1 MEVVPL
7 KIYSEISITSVKF
20 SKKNKLIKTQNLQMS
35 ALQQFG
41 VEIFTQNNIF
51 ERISTDKPFRPDNP
65 AFIFIKS
72 GSIKLRQHF
81 RDLELSANTFM
92 VTDPQTVYE
101 LISVSDDFQ
110 SRMVS
115 YKREFIS
122 ALSLKFNRLITYRY
136 FRQQMNVAV
145 PLFQDDLDVVWKS
158 VNFLKYILDSET
170 EMIYKKE
177 IVEHLFSVFC
187 YQMAGIISKEDN
199 NSMNQMSR
207 QEEIVFVFLN
217 DLANH
222 HLNNRQVDFYAARQS
237 ITTRHLSSV
246 VKMITGKSASHV
258 IASIVINEAKVYL
271 NSSKMPISEI
281 STKLGFSDQYSF
293 SHFFKK
299 HLGISPSQYRQQY
312 Q

>member
-1 MEVVPL
+1 M
-7 KIYSEISITSVKF
+7 T
-20 SKKNKLIKTQNLQMS
+20 
-35 ALQQFG
+35 ALEKFG
-41 VEIFTQNNIF
+41 VEIFTQETIHQ
-51 ERISTDKPFRPDNP
+51 RIATDKPFRPDNP
-65 AFIFIKS
+65 AFLFIKS
-72 GSIKLRQHF
+72 GTIKLRQHLN
-81 RDLELSANTFM
+81 DIELSANTFI

-101 LISVSDDFQ
+101 LISISDDFQ

-115 YKREFIS
+115 YKRDFIS

-145 PLFQDDLDVVWKS
+145 PFSQNDLDLVWKS
-158 VNFLKYILDSET
+158 VNFLKYILDSDT

-187 YQMAGIISKEDN
+187 YQMAGIISNEDN
-199 NSMNQMSR
+199 SAMSQMSR

-217 DLANH
+217 DLSNN
-222 HLNNRQVDFYAARQS
+222 HLNNRNVEFYAERQS

-246 VKMITGKSASHV
+246 VKSVTGRSASHI

-271 NSSKMPISEI
+271 NSSKMPVSEI
-281 STKLGFSDQYSF
+281 STILGFSDQYSF

-299 HLGISPSQYRQQY
+299 HLEISPSQYRQQF

>member
-1 MEVVPL
+1 MD
-7 KIYSEISITSVKF
+7 KMT
-20 SKKNKLIKTQNLQMS
+20 
-35 ALQQFG
+35 ALEKFG
-41 VEIFTQNNIF
+41 VDVFTQHNIF
-51 ERISTDKPFRPDNP
+51 ERISVDKPFRPDNP

-81 RDLELSANTFM
+81 NDLELTANTFM

-101 LISVSDDFQ
+101 MISVSDDFQ

-136 FRQQMNVAV
+136 FRQQMNVGV
-145 PLFQDDLDVVWKS
+145 PFSKDDLDLIWKS

-170 EMIYKKE
+170 EMTYKKE

-187 YQMAGIISKEDN
+187 YQIAGIISNED
-199 NSMNQMSR
+199 SRAMNQMSR
-207 QEEIVFVFLN
+207 QQEIVFVFLN
-217 DLANH
+217 DLSSH
-222 HLNNRQVDFYAARQS
+222 HLNNRTVEFYAERQS

-246 VKMITGKSASHV
+246 VKSVTGKSASQI

-281 STKLGFSDQYSF
+281 STILGFSDQYSF

-299 HLGISPSQYRQQY
+299 HLEISPTQYRQQY

>member
-1 MEVVPL
+1 M
-7 KIYSEISITSVKF
+7 SVLEK
-20 SKKNKLIKTQNLQMS
+20 
-35 ALQQFG
+35 FG
-41 VEIFTQNNIF
+41 VEIFTQHNIF
-51 ERISTDKPFRPDNP
+51 ERIAVDKPFRPDNP

-72 GSIKLRQHF
+72 GTIKLKQHF
-81 RDLELSANTFM
+81 SDLELSANMFM

-101 LISVSDDFQ
+101 MISVSDDFQ

-136 FRQQMNVAV
+136 FRQQMNIGV
-145 PLFQDDLDVVWKS
+145 PFLQDEMDVVWKS

-170 EMIYKKE
+170 EMTYKKE

-199 NSMNQMSR
+199 SSMSHMSR
-207 QEEIVFVFLN
+207 QEEIVFIFLT
-217 DLANH
+217 DITQF
-222 HLNNRQVDFYAARQS
+222 HLTERSVEFYAERQS

-246 VKMITGKSASHV
+246 VKTITGKSASQI
-258 IASIVINEAKVYL
+258 IALIVINEAKVLL
-271 NSSKMPISEI
+271 NSSNKPVSEVSSI
-281 STKLGFSDQYSF
+281 LGFSDQYSF

-299 HLGISPSQYRQQY
+299 HLGESPSQYRNQFEG
-312 Q
+312 

>member
-1 MEVVPL
+1 
-7 KIYSEISITSVKF
+7 
-20 SKKNKLIKTQNLQMS
+20 MS
-35 ALQQFG
+35 ALEQFG
-41 VEIFTQNNIF
+41 VEIFTQHNIF
-51 ERISTDKPFRPDNP
+51 DRISASKPFRPDNP

-81 RDLELSANTFM
+81 SDLELSANMFM

-136 FRQQMNVAV
+136 FRQQMNVGV
-145 PLFQDDLDVVWKS
+145 PFNHDDMDVVWKS
-158 VNFLKYILDSET
+158 VNFLKYILDSQT
-170 EMIYKKE
+170 EMTYKKE
-177 IVEHLFSVFC
+177 MVEHLFSVFC
-187 YQMAGIISKEDN
+187 YQMAGIIGSEDN
-199 NSMNQMSR
+199 TAMSKMSR

-217 DLANH
+217 DLASH
-222 HLNNRQVDFYAARQS
+222 HHNDRTVEFYAGRQS

-246 VKMITGKSASHV
+246 VKEVTGKSASQI
-258 IASIVINEAKVYL
+258 IALIVLNEAKVLL
-271 NSSKMPISEI
+271 NSSKKPVLEI
-281 STKLGFSDQYSF
+281 STILGFSDQYSF

-299 HLGISPSQYRQQY
+299 HLELSPSQYRHQFDM
-312 Q
+312 

>member
-1 MEVVPL
+1 M
-7 KIYSEISITSVKF
+7 T
-20 SKKNKLIKTQNLQMS
+20 
-35 ALQQFG
+35 ALEQFG
-41 VEIFTQNNIF
+41 VEIFTQETIHQ
-51 ERISTDKPFRPDNP
+51 RIATDKPFRPDNP
-65 AFIFIKS
+65 AFLFIKS
-72 GSIKLRQHF
+72 GTIKLRQHLN
-81 RDLELSANTFM
+81 DIELSANTFI

-101 LISVSDDFQ
+101 LISISDDFQ

-115 YKREFIS
+115 YKRDFIS

-145 PLFQDDLDVVWKS
+145 PFSQNDLDVVWKS

-170 EMIYKKE
+170 EMTYKKE

-187 YQMAGIISKEDN
+187 YQMAGIISNEDN
-199 NSMNQMSR
+199 SAMSQMSR

-217 DLANH
+217 DLSNN
-222 HLNNRQVDFYAARQS
+222 HLNNRNVEFYAERQS

-246 VKMITGKSASHV
+246 VKSVTGKSASQI

-281 STKLGFSDQYSF
+281 STLLGFSDQYSF

-299 HLGISPSQYRQQY
+299 HLEISPSQYRQQY

>member
-1 MEVVPL
+1 M
-7 KIYSEISITSVKF
+7 T
-20 SKKNKLIKTQNLQMS
+20 
-35 ALQQFG
+35 ALEQFG
-41 VEIFTQNNIF
+41 VDVFTQHNIF
-51 ERISTDKPFRPDNP
+51 ERISADKPFRPENP

-81 RDLELSANTFM
+81 SDLELSANMFM

-122 ALSLKFNRLITYRY
+122 TLSLKFNRLITYRY
-136 FRQQMNVAV
+136 FRQQMNVGV
-145 PLFQDDLDVVWKS
+145 PFHQNDMDVVWKS

-170 EMIYKKE
+170 EMTYKKE

-222 HLNNRQVDFYAARQS
+222 HLNNRNVEFYAERQS

-246 VKMITGKSASHV
+246 IKSITGRSASQI

-271 NSSKMPISEI
+271 NSSKMSISEI
-281 STKLGFSDQYSF
+281 STVLGFSDQYSF

-299 HLGISPSQYRQQY
+299 HLQMSPSQYRQQY